1 MHFEDA
7 RLAVEFAYDALGR
20 RLFKHS
26 SAHYKARRE
35 AGSQWNRNEHERKQR
50 ELGCGFTLY
59 GWDGDQLAWESSPAQ
74 YEGDTGRTVHYLF
87 EPGSFVP
94 VAQAVRHEGIRLIAQ
109 PTSSQPYNIDDD
121 PVWTFV
127 PLAKP
132 FAALAWYQCDH
143 LGTPQE
149 LTDHFGQVAWS
160 AQYKAWGEVK
170 EQRSEWAQQQGVK
183 NPIRFQG
190 QYHDHETGLHYN
202 RHRYYD
208 PGVGRF
214 VSKDPISYAGGLN
227 LYVYAPNPV
236 GWVDPLGL
244 AGYPVKG
251 STVGPDVMN
260 RGVHVNVERPGSHGH
275 VALKPDTTGTKIVLE
290 PADPAMRKLSASQW
304 KKVCECV
311 IDYLD
316 DSKNL
321 ARLSKS
327 ARAGIDANPKSNR
340 VPEFEKVEAI
350 LKNHQISGT
359 NPVVGKVK

>member
-59 GWDGDQLAWESSPAQ
+59 GWDGDNLAWESSPAQ

-149 LTDHFGQVAWS
+149 LTDHFGQLAWS

-244 AGYPVKG
+244 AGYEI
-251 STVGPDVMN
+251 SANTASPDALA
-260 RGVHVNVERPGSHGH
+260 RGVHVNVGGDGLRKGGH
-275 VALKPDTTGTKIVLE
+275 VTLAPSADQKNIVLQ
-290 PADPAMRKLSASQW
+290 PADKVTRNVSSSQW
-304 KKVCECV
+304 KKICKCV
-311 IDYLD
+311 VEYLD
-316 DSKNL
+316 DPKNSRRMIKASEAAISKYPDVD
-321 ARLSKS
+321 RSS
-327 ARAGIDANPKSNR
+327 
-340 VPEFEKVEAI
+340 EFVQVRDI
-350 LKNHQISGT
+350 LTRHHESGT
-359 NPVVGKVK
+359 NPVVR